1 MTSLS
6 TGRLDYFAIILGML
20 VVAAITCGTLR
31 LAERMVSVIGL
42 HGMNARSKVMGFLIL
57 CAGMQFVGNGLPG
70 IATDPAMLSTI
81 RDDVKN

>member
-1 MTSLS
+1 
-6 TGRLDYFAIILGML
+6 ML

-57 CAGMQFVGNGLPG
+57 CAGMHFVGNGLPG